1 MRIVYLGKLAD
12 IAGKPAEDIA
22 LPEAITTSSALRT
35 WLDDTR
41 AFQGAL
47 LHRSVRMA
55 INNEIV
61 GDPHPVADQDEVA
74 LMPPVSGG

>member
-1 MRIVYLGKLAD
+1 MHIVYLGKLAD
-12 IAGKPAEDIA
+12 IAGKSEEDIA
-22 LPEAITTSSALRT
+22 LPEAITTSSALRR

-47 LHRSVRMA
+47 LHRTVRMA
-55 INNEIV
+55 VNNEIV
-61 GDPHPVADQDEVA
+61 VDPHPVADHDEVA

>member
-12 IAGKPAEDIA
+12 IAGLPAEDIT
-22 LPEAITTSSALRT
+22 LPEAITSSSALRT
-35 WLDDTR
+35 WLDETR
-41 AFQGAL
+41 TFQGAL

-61 GDPHPVADQDEVA
+61 VDPHPVADHDEVA

>member
-55 INNEIV
+55 INN
-61 GDPHPVADQDEVA
+61 
-74 LMPPVSGG
+74 

>member
-1 MRIVYLGKLAD
+1 MHIVYLGKLAD
-12 IAGKPAEDIA
+12 IAGRPAEDIV
-22 LPEAITTSSALRT
+22 LPATIATSSALRA

-55 INNEIV
+55 VNNEIV
-61 GDPHPVADQDEVA
+61 VDPHPVVDQDEVA